1 MPTLFNTDSQARLV
15 DPLRDERAVM
25 PGESYD
31 FTDEQVAA
39 GIAGSWSE
47 EDPRAGLPAEK
58 EFKSRRDRK
67 ATAEADTT
75 QPAEPEKE

>member
-1 MPTLFNTDSQARLV
+1 MKLFNTDSQPV
-15 DPLRDERAVM
+15 VISWSEKAVL

-31 FTDEQVAA
+31 FTDEQIAA

-47 EDPRAGLPAEK
+47 DDPRAGLPAEK
-58 EFKSRRDRK
+58 EFKSRRDSK
-67 ATAEADTT
+67 ATAKADTT